1 MRKIYLLWAVLSF
14 FAFQSCDR
22 YLEVKVYGKAI
33 PESAEEFAAILHN
46 HLNNIDYG
54 KNQVL
59 LDNATEIMRMESVTD
74 NFNATLTFSSGRVGL
89 PIYLGSMINDKQQR
103 YQQLYEVIRDANIV
117 IDNMPKTADPEE
129 QNVLG
134 TAYALRAVSYLHLL
148 REYCEPYENDEQLGL
163 VLINHFDMEE
173 RKTRSNY
180 GATREFIEKDFE
192 KALTFPLDDEIY
204 RYTKDVVKAYLA
216 RFYFWTHR
224 WEEAA
229 QLSEELLATHPLLSG
244 SGYTSMILAENNQ
257 EGNVLLRNYLYKGET
272 DIEILNAQ
280 SFIKLRPLSIAFME
294 VFAEKEKDIR
304 YGLSV
309 DRKRIAQKYI
319 SGKVRTAEALLMAAE
334 SYAHL
339 GKEEEALALINS
351 LRDHRIEQNEHLSL
365 SDLPQVRDEN
375 LIQQDALQKPITPLL
390 QLILDERRKELFLE
404 GDRFYELKRNGRPS
418 FWVADNGLKYTME
431 AYLYTFPLP
440 RADIELTP
448 GLQQNEGYTF

>member
-1 MRKIYLLWAVLSF
+1 MLVFKMRKIYLLWAVLSF

-204 RYTKDVVKAYLA
+204 RYTKDVVKAYMA
-216 RFYFWTHR
+216 KFYFCTHR
-224 WEEAA
+224 WEEAEE
-229 QLSEELLATHPLLSG
+229 LSEELLATHPLLSG
-244 SGYTSMILAENNQ
+244 SGYTSMILSENYQ
-257 EGNVLLRNYLYKGET
+257 EGYVLVRKYLYKGEADT
-272 DIEILNAQ
+272 EILNAK
-280 SFIKLRPLSIAFME
+280 SVIKLRALSIAFME

-351 LRDHRIEQNEHLSL
+351 LRDHR
-365 SDLPQVRDEN
+365 
-375 LIQQDALQKPITPLL
+375 
-390 QLILDERRKELFLE
+390 
-404 GDRFYELKRNGRPS
+404 
-418 FWVADNGLKYTME
+418 
-431 AYLYTFPLP
+431 
-440 RADIELTP
+440 
-448 GLQQNEGYTF
+448 